1 MNDQSSTHSFKALTQ
16 YFQRVEA
23 VDVSHTGKSYL
34 AHGIGVY
41 RDLKAWG
48 WAESAAR
55 AGLFHSIYGTEIFQG
70 FTLPLSQRDEIRS
83 MIGDHAEFLCYLN
96 CALERRQFD
105 TEVARG
111 FGPYRIE
118 DR

>member
-23 VDVSHTGKSYL
+23 VDVPHTGKSYL

-48 WAESAAR
+48 WAETAAVSYTH
-55 AGLFHSIYGTEIFQG
+55 L
-70 FTLPLSQRDEIRS
+70 TLPTIL
-83 MIGDHAEFLCYLN
+83 L
-96 CALERRQFD
+96 
-105 TEVARG
+105 V
-111 FGPYRIE
+111 
-118 DR
+118 